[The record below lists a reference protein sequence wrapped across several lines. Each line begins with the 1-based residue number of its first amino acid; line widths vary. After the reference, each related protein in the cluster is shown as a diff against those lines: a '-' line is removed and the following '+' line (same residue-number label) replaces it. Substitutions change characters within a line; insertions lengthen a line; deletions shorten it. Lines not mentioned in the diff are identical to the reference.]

1 MALYK
6 YLPSQYA
13 DAFLRGEILF
23 RNLAYFKQLEC
34 KGRGDANEGIHRD
47 RPEGGATIE
56 NLSAGGAV
64 YGDFTLLN
72 EIDSDLVFVFCTSK
86 IFDKALFHD
95 FDADCCIEI
104 NKPDE
109 FARRI
114 QRKVMSLVSTNK
126 SVGSLRGPALYYD
139 PGKKAEFDVK
149 NPVNI
154 AFAKNISYADQEEFR
169 FAFGKGKKSF
179 CIDPLGVKIVI
190 SKLYDFQEEAKSGTV
205 AEKKLL
211 IGSINDIARVHP
223 ESPCCNDYRT

>member
-1 MALYK
+1 MALYR

-23 RNLAYFKQLEC
+23 RNLSFFKRSDC
-34 KGRGDANEGIHRD
+34 RSRGDVTEGMHRD
-47 RPEGGATIE
+47 RPEAGATLE
-56 NLSAGGAV
+56 NLSTGRTIH
-64 YGDFTLLN
+64 GDFTSLN
-72 EIDSDLVFVFCTSK
+72 EIDSDLVFVFCTAE
-86 IFDKALFHD
+86 IFDAALFHD
-95 FDADCCIEI
+95 FKVDCCIEI

-109 FARRI
+109 FAKRI

-126 SVGSLRGPALYYD
+126 SIGLLRGPAIYYD

-149 NPVNI
+149 DPTKI
-154 AFAKNISYADQEEFR
+154 AFAKNISYAGQEEFR

-190 SKLYDFQEEAKSGTV
+190 SNLYDFQEEAKSGTV

-211 IGSINDIARVHP
+211 IGSIKDIARIHP
-223 ESPCCNDYRT
+223 ESPCVNNSKK